1 MNNVDPKVLSL
12 LGKSFWFDL
21 KNGISIHRDIK
32 RGSQMHISSIYNKLN
47 NGIHIAPIHQNAK
60 SVRLQEYICFDK
72 FITKQYLS
80 KDGGEKI
87 HIQR

>member
-1 MNNVDPKVLSL
+1 
-12 LGKSFWFDL
+12 
-21 KNGISIHRDIK
+21 
-32 RGSQMHISSIYNKLN
+32 MHISSIYNKLN